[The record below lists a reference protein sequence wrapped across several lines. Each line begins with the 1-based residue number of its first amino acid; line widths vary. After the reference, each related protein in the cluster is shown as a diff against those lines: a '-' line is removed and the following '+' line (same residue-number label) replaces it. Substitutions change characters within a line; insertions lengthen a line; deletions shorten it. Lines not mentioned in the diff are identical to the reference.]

1 MKLLFDEN
9 KLLTIKNPNIPE
21 TKEYHNTVS
30 WYNFSSFDMWIIV
43 LHKKQIKIINLKNL
57 WEKMSVFF
65 LDNREWLAID
75 QLDKNWFVNWFII
88 IK

>member
-30 WYNFSSFDMWIIV
+30 
-43 LHKKQIKIINLKNL
+43 
-57 WEKMSVFF
+57 
-65 LDNREWLAID
+65 
-75 QLDKNWFVNWFII
+75 
-88 IK
+88 